1 PNHTKP
7 AAPHSHLSGYQGCA
21 WVAAAW
27 RRTLTRHRV
36 GMAARLTAAM
46 STSGAL
52 SARPGA
58 LACQHDSMLRTLRA
72 RVLAITSVADKK
84 ARFCEVFELDDTV
97 LFPEGGGQPFD
108 TGLIDDVEVISVNI
122 KDGKCVHK
130 VTPPASGQL
139 PFQVDQE
146 VTVTVN
152 WARRFDHMQQHSA
165 QHLLSAIAEKYGYD
179 TTTWS
184 LGEERCNVE
193 LVPMDEVKKKTER
206 VIPAE
211 VLKTIE
217 DEVNERILEAVAVA
231 PRIVPTDSAEYA
243 QLTEK
248 FAEGEKP
255 EVLRVVTIGDLD
267 KNPCCGTHVKNLA
280 QLQALRILNVETARG
295 ASRVW
300 FLAGKRVSQEFS
312 NMFAREQLMT
322 KLLSCGPAEHH
333 ARVDKVVQAQ
343 KAATKQIK
351 TLTIELAESAA
362 HDLRSQLKDAVVVR
376 YHRTEGDLPFLLAVV
391 VQLSLGDSK
400 KFVFLSAGDDH
411 GEGVF
416 VIAGPG
422 AVITANGK
430 ALASVIDGK
439 GGGRNGVLQGKAKQL
454 GNAEALMTKLHKLA
468 AENEQ

>member
-1 PNHTKP
+1 MQLRGLCT
-7 AAPHSHLSGYQGCA
+7 
-21 WVAAAW
+21 
-27 RRTLTRHRV
+27 TLTRRRV
-36 GMAARLTAAM
+36 AIAATLTAAM
-46 STSGAL
+46 TTSGAV
-52 SARPGA
+52 SARLGA
-58 LACQHDSMLRTLRA
+58 LACQRDSMLRTLRA

-122 KDGKCVHK
+122 KDGKS
-130 VTPPASGQL
+130 A
-139 PFQVDQE
+139 
-146 VTVTVN
+146 VTVN
-152 WARRFDHMQQHSA
+152 WARRFDHMLQHSA
-165 QHLLSAIAEKYGYD
+165 QHLLSAIATRARGRWVKSAV
-179 TTTWS
+179 TLSWC
-184 LGEERCNVE
+184 RWA
-193 LVPMDEVKKKTER
+193 KKKTER
-206 VIPAE
+206 VILAD

-217 DEVNERILEAVAVA
+217 DQVNERILEAVAVA
-231 PRIVPTDSAEYA
+231 PRIVPTDSSEYA
-243 QLTEK
+243 QQTEK
-248 FAEGEKP
+248 FAESEKP
-255 EVLRVVTIGDLD
+255 EVLRVVTIGGLD

-295 ASRVW
+295 ASCVW

-322 KLLSCGPAEHH
+322 KLLSCGPAEHY

-343 KAATKQIK
+343 KSATKQIK
-351 TLTIELAESAA
+351 TLTNELAGSAA
-362 HDLRSQLKDAVVVR
+362 RDLRSQLNDAAVVR
-376 YHRTEGDLPFLLAVV
+376 YHRTEGNLPFLLAVE

-400 KFVFLSAGDDH
+400 KFVCLSTGDDR

-468 AENEQ
+468 AENEQYCLYCTPRQ